1 MLTELQIR
9 SAIRQAAN
17 QESPQRL
24 SDGQGLALVIVP
36 PNRPAWRF
44 RYHFQ
49 GREKMISLGVYPEV
63 SIAMARERR
72 EAARREL
79 AGGIDPSATR
89 QASRAARAVDFKSIA
104 EELLES
110 QAARLDPGTIAQ
122 KAAWLRKRVYPF
134 IGRMPIVDV
143 RAPQILGLLRKIEA
157 TGRHETARRVRT
169 AVGEVMRY
177 AAACGHV
184 QGDPT
189 VVLRGALVA
198 GTKKSFAAV
207 TDPKRLA
214 EILRVVW
221 TYSGQPTTETA
232 LKIAFYAFPR
242 PGELRKAEWKEIDF
256 AESMWRIPAEK
267 MKSRRAHLVPLSH
280 QVVSLLEELH
290 AVTGHGRYVFPSPQ
304 SMLKPISDNTLV
316 AALRRLGISKDEQTA
331 HGVRAAASTLLN
343 EQGWNPDL
351 IELQLAHVPKD
362 QIRAAY
368 NRSVRVDERRKML
381 QHWADYLDKL
391 RGGPVS
397 PSAANGLRA
406 NVRPKLTVV
415 K

>member
-1 MLTELQIR
+1 MLSELKIR
-9 SAIRQAAN
+9 AEIRKFDPSGPRRKLHDGGGLYLLFEGTKA
-17 QESPQRL
+17 PGWRL
-24 SDGQGLALVIVP
+24 
-36 PNRPAWRF
+36 
-44 RYHFQ
+44 RYRVD
-49 GREKMISLGVYPEV
+49 GREKLISLGVYPDV
-63 SIAMARERR
+63 SIAMARDRR
-72 EAARREL
+72 DAARREL
-79 AGGIDPSATR
+79 AGGVDPSAGR
-89 QASRAARAVDFKSIA
+89 QAARAARAIDFKTVA

-110 QAARLDPGTIAQ
+110 QTARLDPGTIAQ

-134 IGRMPIVDV
+134 IGCMPIVDV

-214 EILRVVW
+214 EILRMVW

-232 LKIAFYAFPR
+232 LRIAFYAFPR

-381 QHWADYLDKL
+381 QHWADYLDRL
-391 RGGPVS
+391 REGPVS
-397 PSAANGLRA
+397 PSAIKGQRP
-406 NVRPKLTVV
+406 NVRPKLTLV

>member
-17 QESPQRL
+17 QGSPQRL

-134 IGRMPIVDV
+134 IGRMPFVDV

-221 TYSGQPTTETA
+221 TYSGQSTTETA
-232 LKIAFYAFPR
+232 LKIAFYSVS
-242 PGELRKAEWKEIDF
+242 KA
-256 AESMWRIPAEK
+256 R
-267 MKSRRAHLVPLSH
+267 
-280 QVVSLLEELH
+280 
-290 AVTGHGRYVFPSPQ
+290 
-304 SMLKPISDNTLV
+304 
-316 AALRRLGISKDEQTA
+316 
-331 HGVRAAASTLLN
+331 
-343 EQGWNPDL
+343 
-351 IELQLAHVPKD
+351 
-362 QIRAAY
+362 
-368 NRSVRVDERRKML
+368 
-381 QHWADYLDKL
+381 
-391 RGGPVS
+391 
-397 PSAANGLRA
+397 
-406 NVRPKLTVV
+406 
-415 K
+415 